1 MFAMLVL
8 MATPVMAGTF
18 DTIAGWFGPIGSAL
32 AWLANATGA
41 TDTVVNWSVG
51 TITAIFA
58 AWILKKIPN
67 HRVAWPFEKL
77 FYGLGVTMTLGLAKW
92 KWTSSWWNDHGE
104 PWFVDLIQNIVK
116 ASVDAW
122 IRGMRSD
129 N

>member
-1 MFAMLVL
+1 MKRLTMMAMMILMLVV
-8 MATPVMAGTF
+8 MATPVFAG
-18 DTIAGWFGPIGSAL
+18 PVGSAL